1 MLGSEAAS
9 GRWSSPPETLALG
22 PGEVHVWRARLDRP
36 PAGVEA
42 LLQVLSPDERTRAER
57 FRRPADRARYIVSRG
72 VLRHLLGRYT
82 GSAPAALRFEYG
94 PRGKPAL
101 AGGAA
106 PAFNLGHSGDL
117 ALVALRQ
124 GMEVG
129 VDLERI
135 RPVEFDRIA
144 GRMFAPGEVSRLRA
158 KPAREQQAAFFS
170 CWTCKEAYAKA
181 RGEGLWLPP
190 HSFDAWSPG
199 PDAADATLVSGEL
212 GFSAWSVRP
221 LRPGGGYAG
230 AVASPGRE
238 WEIRCWQWPAEC
250 RPTSSRRRWIKLLPL
265 PPGRGR
271 GTPAAASGRSRA

>member
-1 MLGSEAAS
+1 MMLGSEAAEDVAS

-22 PGEVHVWRARLDRP
+22 PDEVHVWRARLDRP

-181 RGEGLWLPP
+181 
-190 HSFDAWSPG
+190 
-199 PDAADATLVSGEL
+199 
-212 GFSAWSVRP
+212 
-221 LRPGGGYAG
+221 
-230 AVASPGRE
+230 VASPGRE

-250 RPTSSRRRWIKLLPL
+250 RPTSSRRRWIKLLLL